1 MGKDFPESVVETTL
15 ADLNARGLLDDA
27 AFARSWRDSRERNGP
42 RSGMLLRRELY
53 LRGVSRT
60 IIDQALEGLDE
71 EANAMSAGRKALRR
85 LAGLDYQS
93 FRSKMGGILKRR
105 GFSYGVAAKTT
116 EELWMELSD
125 PTDGDVDGK
134 SQKH

>member
-1 MGKDFPESVVETTL
+1 M
-15 ADLNARGLLDDA
+15 
-27 AFARSWRDSRERNGP
+27 
-42 RSGMLLRRELY
+42 
-53 LRGVSRT
+53 SRT

-93 FRSKMGGILKRR
+93 FRTKMGAHLRRR
-105 GFSYGVAAKTT
+105 GFNYGLASKTS
-116 EELWMELSD
+116 EELWIELSD
-125 PTDGDVDGK
+125 PTDGDVDGP